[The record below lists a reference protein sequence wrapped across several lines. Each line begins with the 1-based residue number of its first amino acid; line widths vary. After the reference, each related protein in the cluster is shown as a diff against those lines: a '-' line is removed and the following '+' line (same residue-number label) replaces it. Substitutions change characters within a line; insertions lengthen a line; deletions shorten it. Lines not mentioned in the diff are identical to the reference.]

1 MEKVLRKLQSGS
13 DIRGIAIQ
21 HEDKQVTLNRET
33 VAALAQGY
41 VNYISK
47 KLGKNP
53 EEIIVSAGTDP
64 RITGGKLQC
73 AFIEELLDAGMT
85 VYDFGLSTTPSMFM
99 STIFE
104 KYNCDAA
111 VMFTASHLPFYY
123 NGIKFFTKEGGFEKE
138 DIKQVIENSIDILKN
153 STVKQTKKG
162 KIVKTSII
170 KDYSKFLVEKIRT
183 EVNSKKNYEKPLDG
197 LHIIVDAG
205 NGSGGFFAGE
215 VLEVLGAKTIGSAF
229 LNPDGLF
236 PNHVP
241 NPEDETAMGFLK
253 RAVLNSK
260 ADFGIIFDTDVDRAS
275 CVDKNGEEI
284 NRNRLIALSSAIVL
298 DQNPGSTIVT
308 DSITSDELNEFITKL
323 GGKHFR
329 YQRGYKNVINKSKE
343 LNEKGIECPLA
354 IETSGHAAFKENN
367 FLDDGAYLTA
377 KILITL
383 AKLHEENKNIEDLL
397 EGYKEPLEAKEIRLN
412 VNTQS
417 IKEYADKVISDL
429 EQFVKEEPEWSQVE
443 ENYEG
448 IRVNCKSGEGSGWFL
463 LRASLHEP
471 IICINMEAGYAGGVG
486 KIEKKLAE
494 FLKKY
499 GEIDT
504 SAL

>member
-1 MEKVLRKLQSGS
+1 M
-13 DIRGIAIQ
+13 
-21 HEDKQVTLNRET
+21 
-33 VAALAQGY
+33 
-41 VNYISK
+41 
-47 KLGKNP
+47 
-53 EEIIVSAGTDP
+53 
-64 RITGGKLQC
+64 
-73 AFIEELLDAGMT
+73 
-85 VYDFGLSTTPSMFM
+85 
-99 STIFE
+99 
-104 KYNCDAA
+104 
-111 VMFTASHLPFYY
+111 
-123 NGIKFFTKEGGFEKE
+123 
-138 DIKQVIENSIDILKN
+138 
-153 STVKQTKKG
+153 
-162 KIVKTSII
+162 
-170 KDYSKFLVEKIRT
+170 
-183 EVNSKKNYEKPLDG
+183 
-197 LHIIVDAG
+197 
-205 NGSGGFFAGE
+205 
-215 VLEVLGAKTIGSAF
+215 EVLGAKTIGSAF

-448 IRVNCKSGEGSGWFL
+448 IRVNCKGGEGSGWFL
-463 LRASLHEP
+463 LRSSLHEP